1 MKALSRPTIPEMLDV
16 KRVAI
21 VGVSAKLGYYWVYSM
36 LQWEHDLDVWLISKS
51 GGKVLGRQ
59 IHTDLQQIPGN
70 IDYAIIAVPKKYVA
84 SVLKEVSE
92 KGAKGAT
99 IFTSGFSELGTAEGR
114 QSEEELSNLVKSL
127 PTRVLGPNCMGL
139 LIPKM
144 GFAFMPTI
152 ERGIG
157 NVGFLSQSGG
167 VAISTYTAG
176 VESGLGFSKV
186 FSFGNSI
193 DITPSEIMQFLKDD
207 VETKVVGTYIEG
219 TKEGEAL
226 FHAMLDLAS
235 RKPVVALKGGRT
247 AEGSRAASSHT
258 GALAGSNEIW
268 HAAFKQTNIP
278 VVRTVEEMVS
288 TLSVFSLC
296 PVPASR
302 NVAVVAISGGTSVI
316 YTDLIVEHGLKAP
329 KTSDSTISELAKLIR
344 DVGTGLGNPID
355 LAADYYDDATVR
367 KVIQLVGA
375 EKNFDSIILE
385 ADVHNMYQ
393 VATIMDA
400 QDVLSDYW
408 KAMAETGYA
417 IMTEHKKPVV
427 IAIPEVAYPQARN
440 LAWKAFVKHKLP
452 VMKNITEAVGAL
464 SRVCG
469 YYDTQRSRS
478 KE

>member
-1 MKALSRPTIPEMLDV
+1 MKALSRPTISEMLNV

-36 LQWEHDLDVWLISKS
+36 LQWKHDLDVWLLSKNS
-51 GGKVLGRQ
+51 GEVLGKQ
-59 IHTDLQQIPGN
+59 IYTDLEQIPEP
-70 IDYAIIAVPKKYVA
+70 IDYAIIAVPKRYVA
-84 SVLKEVSE
+84 SVLKDVSE

-114 QSEEELSNLVKSL
+114 QAEEELSSLAKTL

-139 LIPKM
+139 LVPKT

-157 NVGFLSQSGG
+157 DIGFLSQSGG
-167 VAISTYTAG
+167 VAIATYTAG
-176 VESGLGFSKV
+176 VEAGLGFSKV

-207 VETKVVGTYIEG
+207 SDTKVVGAYIEG

-226 FHAMLDLAS
+226 FHAMLELAS
-235 RKPVVALKGGRT
+235 KKPVVALKGGRT

-258 GALAGSNEIW
+258 GALAGSNDIW
-268 HAAFKQTNIP
+268 HAAFRQTNIP
-278 VVRTVEEMVS
+278 VVRTLEEMLS

-296 PVPASR
+296 PAPASR
-302 NVAVVAISGGTSVI
+302 NVAVVAISGGASVI
-316 YTDLIVEHGLKAP
+316 YTDLIIEHGLKAP
-329 KTSDSTISELAKLIR
+329 KTSDSTISELAMLIR

-355 LAADYYDDATVR
+355 LAADYYDDETVR
-367 KVIQLVGA
+367 KVIRLVGG

-393 VATIMDA
+393 VATIMNA

-408 KAMAETGYA
+408 EAMAETGHE
-417 IMTEHKKPVV
+417 IMVEHKKPVM

-440 LAWKAFVKHKLP
+440 QAWKTFVKHKLP

-464 SRVCG
+464 SRVCN

-478 KE
+478 ED